1 LTVRRAADRPASS
14 NRDGG
19 PWWIVSIGIVRG
31 ISVAVISG
39 VSGMIGRH
47 RKRSK

>member
-1 LTVRRAADRPASS
+1 LNVRRAADRPAIS

-19 PWWIVSIGIVRG
+19 PWWMVAIGIAGG

-39 VSGMIGRH
+39 VSGLIGRL
-47 RKRSK
+47 RK